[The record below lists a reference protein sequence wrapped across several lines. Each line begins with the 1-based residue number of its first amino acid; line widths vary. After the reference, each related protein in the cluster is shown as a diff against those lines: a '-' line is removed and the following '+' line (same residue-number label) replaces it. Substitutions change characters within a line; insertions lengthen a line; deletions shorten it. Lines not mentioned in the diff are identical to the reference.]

1 MNTIYHYHPETREYL
16 GQGDADES
24 PLEPG
29 VPLIPANSTLKVPPN
44 TGDRE
49 AAVFDLTADDW
60 IVMQDFRAVDLYS
73 TLDGAPVV
81 VTDLGPQPPE
91 TTEQPR
97 PSPMHDWSGSGWE
110 ENIGKIKAAK
120 WDAIKAKRD
129 TVKTGGVKVGTKWY
143 HTDTESRIQH
153 LGLLEKARAA
163 RAAGGTDATR
173 LQALGHDIKWKT
185 MDGSFIYLTVKHA
198 EDIFAAVTD
207 LDATAF
213 AAAET
218 HRVAME
224 ASANPAAYDFSVGWP
239 ATFAG

>member
-1 MNTIYHYHPETREYL
+1 MFYSAQTGGFY
-16 GQGDADES
+16 DAAIH
-24 PLEPG
+24 G
-29 VPLIPANSTLKVPPN
+29 AAIPADAVEIS
-44 TGDRE
+44 E
-49 AAVFDLTADDW
+49 AAHAALIEGQSQGKRIVADANGFP
-60 IVMQDFRAVDLYS
+60 V
-73 TLDGAPVV
+73 LDDQPAPTVS
-81 VTDLGPQPPE
+81 E
-91 TTEQPR
+91 
-97 PSPMHDWSGSGWE
+97 
-110 ENIGKIKAAK
+110 I
-120 WDAIKAKRD
+120 WDSIKAKRD
-129 TVKTGGVKVGTKWY
+129 TIKAGGVKVGTKWY

-173 LQALGHDIKWKT
+173 LQALGQDIKWKT

-207 LDATAF
+207 LDAAAF

-224 ASANPAAYDFSVGWP
+224 ASADPAAYDFSVGWP

>member
-1 MNTIYHYHPETREYL
+1 MRFSKSTGCFYPESEQYVELPADIIVVPQEDYDAAMSR
-16 GQGDADES
+16 GPGD
-24 PLEPG
+24 
-29 VPLIPANSTLKVPPN
+29 
-44 TGDRE
+44 
-49 AAVFDLTADDW
+49 
-60 IVMQDFRAVDLYS
+60 
-73 TLDGAPVV
+73 TLDVVDGRVV
-81 VTDLGPQPPE
+81 VV
-91 TTEQPR
+91 PR
-97 PSPMHDWSGSGWE
+97 PAQTDA
-110 ENIGKIKAAK
+110 KIKSVK
-120 WDAIKAKRD
+120 WDTIKAKRD
-129 TVKTGGVKVGTKWY
+129 ATKTGGVKVGTKWY

-173 LQALGHDIKWKT
+173 LQALGQDIKWKT

-207 LDATAF
+207 LDAAAF

-224 ASANPAAYDFSVGWP
+224 ASADPAAYDFSVGWP

>member
-1 MNTIYHYHPETREYL
+1 MRFSKQTGCFYPESEQYAELPADLIVVPQEDYDAAMSR
-16 GQGDADES
+16 GPGD
-24 PLEPG
+24 
-29 VPLIPANSTLKVPPN
+29 
-44 TGDRE
+44 
-49 AAVFDLTADDW
+49 
-60 IVMQDFRAVDLYS
+60 
-73 TLDGAPVV
+73 TLDVVDGRVV
-81 VTDLGPQPPE
+81 VMPKPA
-91 TTEQPR
+91 
-97 PSPMHDWSGSGWE
+97 PSDAQ
-110 ENIGKIKAAK
+110 IKSVK
-120 WDAIKAKRD
+120 WDTIKAKRD
-129 TVKTGGVKVGTKWY
+129 AIKAGGVKVGTKWY

-173 LQALGHDIKWKT
+173 LQALGQDIKWKT

-207 LDATAF
+207 LDAASF

-224 ASANPAAYDFSVGWP
+224 ASADPAAYDFSAGWP

>member
-1 MNTIYHYHPETREYL
+1 MFYSKSTNGFYDPEIHGDNVPVDAVEITAEEHAAL
-16 GQGDADES
+16 INGQSQGKRIIADANGFPVLTD
-24 PLEPG
+24 P
-29 VPLIPANSTLKVPPN
+29 PAPTSAEIW
-44 TGDRE
+44 DR
-49 AAVFDLTADDW
+49 
-60 IVMQDFRAVDLYS
+60 
-73 TLDGAPVV
+73 
-81 VTDLGPQPPE
+81 
-91 TTEQPR
+91 
-97 PSPMHDWSGSGWE
+97 
-110 ENIGKIKAAK
+110 
-120 WDAIKAKRD
+120 IKAKRD
-129 TVKTGGVKVGTKWY
+129 VIKAGGVKVGTKWY

-173 LQALGHDIKWKT
+173 LQALGQDIKWKT

-207 LDATAF
+207 LDAAAF

-224 ASANPAAYDFSVGWP
+224 ASADPAAYDFSVGWP